1 MDLATLLGL
10 VMGLVMVLFGIV
22 SSGGVA
28 ALGNFIDV
36 PSVII
41 TIGGSLTSVLS
52 CNKMADFTNGFKGFG
67 LALKEPAV
75 GSAADTDDWTTPRIF
90 DMVVDTYTEE
100 LPIFDASTQI
110 FNFDET
116 LNYNGIFNF
125 KLNITRPSIYPTIPN
140 ETYTIAQ
147 ESALE
152 LRFMLFDENDQFVNA
167 YSTAVVGLDT
177 TI

>member
-1 MDLATLLGL
+1 MVRDGVNKIKGL
-10 VMGLVMVLFGIV
+10 KQPIDILVNNAGITRDN
-22 SSGGVA
+22 
-28 ALGNFIDV
+28 LMI
-36 PSVII
+36 
-41 TIGGSLTSVLS
+41 
-52 CNKMADFTNGFKGFG
+52 KMSEED
-67 LALKEPAV
+67 
-75 GSAADTDDWTTPRIF
+75 F

-152 LRFMLFDENDQFVNA
+152 LRFMLFDENDQYVNA